1 MGSKNGLSH
10 HAQRRLMIELE
21 GWARGSPVP
30 GMKVVVA
37 ERLDEWLVEL
47 VGAENT
53 VYANER
59 YFLKFRFPEDYPFE
73 PPEIT
78 FKEPAPRH
86 PHVYTN
92 GHICLN
98 ILFDGWSPALTVT
111 SICLS
116 ILSMLSSAN
125 RKDMPPDN
133 DTYVER
139 SKGRSPKETRW
150 MFHDDTV

>member
-1 MGSKNGLSH
+1 MRRNLSRQ
-10 HAQRRLMIELE
+10 AQKRLMNELD
-21 GWARGSPVP
+21 GWFEGSPVP
-30 GMKVVVA
+30 GMKVLSA
-37 ERLDEWLVEL
+37 ESLDEWLVEL

-53 VYANER
+53 VYADER

-78 FKEPAPRH
+78 FRQPAPQH
-86 PHVYTN
+86 HHVYTN

-116 ILSMLSSAN
+116 ILSMLSSAK
-125 RKDMPPDN
+125 RKGVPPDN
-133 DTYVER
+133 DTYVAK
-139 SKGRSPKETRW
+139 SHGKSPKETRW